1 MATAEE
7 LARLADGLEQG
18 LAELGTRERAEKERA
33 YLKSQLRHLGASVP
47 ATREAALRLL
57 RERPGLDRD
66 DVLRLVDALW
76 SEPVHERRLAAVE
89 VLVARTHLLLLE
101 DVLLLEQLVR
111 ASRTWALVDGL
122 AVKVLG
128 DLRERFPED
137 LEPALEGWSRDRDLW
152 VRRASLLAY
161 LAPLRAGHG
170 DFEAFARKADR
181 MLEEREFFIRKAI
194 GWVLRD
200 TGRRRPELVIAW
212 LEPRLGRAAPLTV
225 REALKHL
232 PEPDRTRL
240 LTTHR
245 STPTNRA

>member
-18 LAELGTRERAEKERA
+18 LAELGTRDRAEKERA

-194 GWVLRD
+194 GWVLRE
-200 TGRRRPELVIAW
+200 TSKKRPDMVYEWFL
-212 LEPRLGRAAPLTV
+212 PRAARASGVTS
-225 REALKHL
+225 REVLRHL
-232 PEPDRTRL
+232 SEDQ
-240 LTTHR
+240 
-245 STPTNRA
+245 RAAILVARES